1 MRRYWGLGLASEAAI
16 ASVRY
21 GFADLAL
28 KQIIGLVMPE
38 NIASVRVLEKAG
50 LRLSGTIQFWEKEL
64 AKYVI
69 KNSVTG
75 DM

>member
-1 MRRYWGLGLASEAAI
+1 ML
-16 ASVRY
+16 
-21 GFADLAL
+21 
-28 KQIIGLVMPE
+28 E